1 MNGST
6 VIKFVRAALLG
17 SACTVL
23 FAGTPPTG
31 KTPNLNGIWVVA
43 DSFMDRQDGTFLAA
57 PGRAEAS
64 ERENKLFAMGEP
76 KFKGE
81 YAKRAAE
88 LKNAEQEAEAKGK
101 TLADPTA
108 DCIPPGMPG
117 FWMGPYA
124 FEILQ
129 NSKQIN
135 FFQESWE
142 QTRRIYLD
150 GRKHPSLDDE
160 DPLYQGHSVGHW
172 EGNTLVVDTA
182 NISPATTLSG
192 VPHSDKLSVSERFH
206 LVKPDILDV
215 QVTVRDPDALAEPLV
230 ITRKLQRKPGM
241 EIHDYICAEN
251 NRNHSDESGATQ
263 MILKS
268 K

>member
-1 MNGST
+1 MNGS
-6 VIKFVRAALLG
+6 VADKFLRIALL
-17 SACTVL
+17 ACSLVVAATAQ
-23 FAGTPPTG
+23 AGRIPD
-31 KTPNLNGIWVVA
+31 LNGIWVFA
-43 DSFMDRQDGTFLAA
+43 DSFMDRQDGVFLAA

-64 ERENKLFAMGEP
+64 ERENKLFSMGSP

-88 LKNAEQEAEAKGK
+88 LQAAEKAAEAKGK
-101 TLADPTA
+101 VLGEAAA

-124 FEILQ
+124 FEIVQ
-129 NSKQIN
+129 NAKQIN

-150 GRKHPSLDDE
+150 GRKHPSLDDV

-172 EGNTLVVDTA
+172 EGDTLVVDTV
-182 NISPATTLSG
+182 NISSAATLLGG

-206 LVKPDILDV
+206 LVPPDILDIR
-215 QVTVRDPDALAEPLV
+215 VTILDPDALAEPWV
-230 ITRKLQRKPGM
+230 IIRKLRRKPGM
-241 EIHDYICAEN
+241 EIHDYVCAEN
-251 NRNHSDESGATQ
+251 NRNHSDASGATQ
-263 MILKS
+263 TILKP